1 MVRGK
6 VLVVA
11 GSDSGGGA
19 GVQADV
25 KAILAHGAFAT
36 TAITA
41 LTAQNTTGVHG
52 VHAAPLEFI
61 EAQIEAVVTDLP
73 PDACKTGMLANA
85 ATTRAVADAIERH
98 RLTNVVVDTVM
109 LAKGG
114 ASLLEAEAL
123 EVMRDRLA
131 PLATVITPNVP
142 EAAALLNL
150 SEEEFVMETMA
161 TRAKELG
168 KLGCQWVLLKGG
180 HVKDD
185 AEMSVDYLYEANT
198 GRTTTFSSARID
210 TRHTHGTGCTLASSI
225 AASLAQGYDVPT
237 AVHRAKRYIS
247 EAIRTSPGYGAGHG
261 PLNHLPFHAS
271 AAARGKR
278 FDPRCLK
285 LYLVSSEALTMDKL
299 RQALEAGVT
308 IVQMR
313 DKDPSTRALIE
324 RAKAMKA
331 ACDEYG
337 VPFIVNDRVDV
348 AIACDADGVHLG
360 QSDMTCA
367 EARQILGP
375 NKWIGVSCREVSL
388 ARQASADDA
397 DYIGCGACF
406 GTNSKGDA
414 KVIGLD
420 GVGKVIAVARE
431 LSLPVVAIGGVS
443 LENAASVRATG
454 ADGIAVISAVANAA
468 DVKKAVHKLLH

>member
-150 SEEEFVMETMA
+150 SEEEFVM
-161 TRAKELG
+161 
-168 KLGCQWVLLKGG
+168 V
-180 HVKDD
+180 
-185 AEMSVDYLYEANT
+185 
-198 GRTTTFSSARID
+198 
-210 TRHTHGTGCTLASSI
+210 
-225 AASLAQGYDVPT
+225 
-237 AVHRAKRYIS
+237 
-247 EAIRTSPGYGAGHG
+247 
-261 PLNHLPFHAS
+261 
-271 AAARGKR
+271 RG
-278 FDPRCLK
+278 
-285 LYLVSSEALTMDKL
+285 
-299 RQALEAGVT
+299 
-308 IVQMR
+308 
-313 DKDPSTRALIE
+313 
-324 RAKAMKA
+324 
-331 ACDEYG
+331 
-337 VPFIVNDRVDV
+337 
-348 AIACDADGVHLG
+348 
-360 QSDMTCA
+360 
-367 EARQILGP
+367 
-375 NKWIGVSCREVSL
+375 
-388 ARQASADDA
+388 
-397 DYIGCGACF
+397 
-406 GTNSKGDA
+406 
-414 KVIGLD
+414 
-420 GVGKVIAVARE
+420 
-431 LSLPVVAIGGVS
+431 
-443 LENAASVRATG
+443 VRWG
-454 ADGIAVISAVANAA
+454 
-468 DVKKAVHKLLH
+468 

>member
-1 MVRGK
+1 
-6 VLVVA
+6 
-11 GSDSGGGA
+11 
-19 GVQADV
+19 
-25 KAILAHGAFAT
+25 
-36 TAITA
+36 
-41 LTAQNTTGVHG
+41 
-52 VHAAPLEFI
+52 
-61 EAQIEAVVTDLP
+61 
-73 PDACKTGMLANA
+73 
-85 ATTRAVADAIERH
+85 
-98 RLTNVVVDTVM
+98 
-109 LAKGG
+109 
-114 ASLLEAEAL
+114 
-123 EVMRDRLA
+123 
-131 PLATVITPNVP
+131 
-142 EAAALLNL
+142 
-150 SEEEFVMETMA
+150 
-161 TRAKELG
+161 
-168 KLGCQWVLLKGG
+168 
-180 HVKDD
+180 
-185 AEMSVDYLYEANT
+185 
-198 GRTTTFSSARID
+198 
-210 TRHTHGTGCTLASSI
+210 
-225 AASLAQGYDVPT
+225 
-237 AVHRAKRYIS
+237 
-247 EAIRTSPGYGAGHG
+247 
-261 PLNHLPFHAS
+261 
-271 AAARGKR
+271 
-278 FDPRCLK
+278 
-285 LYLVSSEALTMDKL
+285 
-299 RQALEAGVT
+299 
-308 IVQMR
+308 
-313 DKDPSTRALIE
+313 LIE